1 MDENKANW
9 VKAPARLQC
18 NSLTQWL
25 NATRYPGGVVSLTKQ
40 QAIKNVIK
48 THLPEIKRA
57 A

>member
-9 VKAPARLQC
+9 VKAPAMLQC

-25 NATRYPGGVVSLTKQ
+25 NATRYPGGVTKQ
-40 QAIKNVIK
+40 QETLAIKNVIK